1 MEDPLY
7 RKLQNDIKSQI
18 LSGIYKEGDL
28 LPSEHELMAVHNVTR
43 STVRQALDE
52 LVKEGYIIKMQ
63 GKGSVVTKRQ
73 RRTLG
78 LLTVKGFSEAVS
90 ETKEKVNTVI
100 LKKPSLMKWE
110 ESFYYNISDLERK
123 AGCIYLNRLRCVGE
137 EPVMLENTYI
147 ANLNLPR
154 FCSNPFVRGSLFETL
169 NQNYHIEI
177 TDVDQDLRAVIANKE
192 IAGFLNIKE
201 KSPLLQIHLKFHT
214 NRDHLFIYS
223 FLHCTT
229 GKYAIGNRL

>member
-1 MEDPLY
+1 MDDPLY
-7 RKLQNDIKSQI
+7 RRLQGDIKSQI
-18 LSGIYKEGDL
+18 LSGIYREGDL
-28 LPSEHELMAVHNVTR
+28 LPSEHELMSVHNVTR

-90 ETKEKVNTVI
+90 ETRQKVNTI
-100 LKKPSLMKWE
+100 MLKKPSLMKWE

-147 ANLNLPR
+147 PNLNLPR
-154 FCSNPFVRGSLFETL
+154 FCTNPFVRGSLFETL
-169 NQNYHIEI
+169 NHNYHVEI
-177 TDVDQDLRAVIANKE
+177 TDVDQDLRAVLADKDIAELLK
-192 IAGFLNIKE
+192 IK
-201 KSPLLQIHLKFHT
+201 KGSPLLQIHLKFHT

-229 GKYAIGNRL
+229 GKYSIANRL